1 MANKLQAESYAREDA
16 WRYKQR
22 MYVVVRGSQFFA
34 ASELDLKRLGGE
46 VVSTFDPIKR
56 RAGAKKS

>member
-16 WRYKQR
+16 WKHKQR
-22 MYVVVRGSQFFA
+22 MYVVARDSQFFA
-34 ASELDLKRLGGE
+34 ASDLDLKRLGGK

-56 RAGAKKS
+56 RAGARQS